1 MGVINTIDQFWE
13 FWQNHYQTGQMSK
26 WNGVTSSSMQPWW
39 SDHTRVVTSE
49 SKQVQIDALKNWT
62 TRLKL
67 FITITFAVIFIII
80 KLSPAR
86 NNISNNLKVWHTY
99 CSSIL
104 FSFSLTVFWKS
115 ARGKLSTCIYLCN
128 YCLPLLVQNQQISG
142 IPGT

>member
-1 MGVINTIDQFWE
+1 MDNRIKLRFICFKVINQSDTHYWPVISYCVNFFLLSILYKGSE
-13 FWQNHYQTGQMSK
+13 FDDK
-26 WNGVTSSSMQPWW
+26 WVQLVSAPTWIYLSSLNLVL
-39 SDHTRVVTSE
+39 RE
-49 SKQVQIDALKNWT
+49 
-62 TRLKL
+62 
-67 FITITFAVIFIII
+67 ITF
-80 KLSPAR
+80 PAR